1 MQHNFVST
9 KSEKDQF
16 AIIQI
21 SHHFLGSMNPWKLLD
36 KTEIPN
42 GGGELKLLQ
51 REDEFSIRLSG
62 NRGELMNSRLHNSE
76 EVLAELGCAHIK
88 STVDA
93 QVLIGGLGMGF
104 TLAAALKVVSQSAK
118 VTVAELIPAVVE
130 WNRGALG
137 ERAGKPLLD
146 GRVLIHTGDVFDL
159 FNKNKPIFDAVLL
172 DVDNGPEGLTHSA
185 NHRLYSLN
193 GLKAIYNSLRTEG
206 MLAIW
211 SAVPD
216 DTFLRPLIKAGFKV
230 TTQTVRARV
239 NKGSRHTIF
248 LAKKP

>member
-1 MQHNFVST
+1 
-9 KSEKDQF
+9 
-16 AIIQI
+16 
-21 SHHFLGSMNPWKLLD
+21 MNPWKLLD

-42 GGGELKLLQ
+42 GGGELEFLQ
-51 REDEFSIRLSG
+51 RGDEFSIRLSG
-62 NRGELMNSRLHNSE
+62 NRGELMNSRLYNSE
-76 EVLAELGCAHIK
+76 EALAELGCAHLK

-93 QVLIGGLGMGF
+93 QVLVGGLGMGF
-104 TLAAALKVVSQSAK
+104 TLAATLKVVSQSAK

-137 ERAGKPLLD
+137 ECAGKPLLD
-146 GRVLIHTGDVFDL
+146 GRVLVYTGDVVDL
-159 FNKNKPIFDAVLL
+159 FNKNKSIFDAVLL

-185 NHRLYSLN
+185 NNSLYSLN
-193 GLKAIYNSLRTEG
+193 GLKQIYNSLCTEG

-211 SAVPD
+211 SATPD
-216 DTFLRPLIKAGFKV
+216 DTFLRTLKKAGFKV

-248 LAKKP
+248 LAKKS